1 MRVRIAFRAD
11 VLIEGETM
19 ADVRKQWEEMELFS
33 AEAEAA
39 DVCFLDTDCIEDA
52 DTYENLEDE
61 FYKS

>member
-19 ADVRKQWEEMELFS
+19 AEIRRKWEDMELFS

-39 DVCFLDTDCIEDA
+39 DVCFLDVDCIEDA
-52 DTYENLEDE
+52 DTYNDMEKE
-61 FYKS
+61 FYES